1 MRLFAV
7 ELDRFVSRPALRWIA
22 VATLALAASAALL
35 ALGPAI
41 PMSESDRAQAVADF
55 EDYRETWLLDHE
67 AEHASCL
74 EGQESERESFPE
86 ADWGCEY
93 ILEEPKLSDWLWET
107 SFADTGI
114 ELVRGVTLGLLFLV
128 LMGAITFVAA
138 EFSTGAI
145 GNWLTFEPRRVRVY
159 LSKLGAAVT
168 VSVFLSA
175 LGYTVAVAAAYL
187 PFAIL
192 GTTGTV
198 SAQLWAELAAGGGRF
213 ALAGGLVAVI
223 GVAFASTA

>member
-1 MRLFAV
+1 V

-107 SFADTGI
+107 
-114 ELVRGVTLGLLFLV
+114 
-128 LMGAITFVAA
+128 
-138 EFSTGAI
+138 
-145 GNWLTFEPRRVRVY
+145 
-159 LSKLGAAVT
+159 
-168 VSVFLSA
+168 
-175 LGYTVAVAAAYL
+175 
-187 PFAIL
+187 
-192 GTTGTV
+192 
-198 SAQLWAELAAGGGRF
+198 
-213 ALAGGLVAVI
+213 
-223 GVAFASTA
+223 